1 MTNSKLIKIALC
13 TTLLLN
19 TIYTSAALAGEGGGE
34 GGGNAQTPVQVIVQI
49 VVTAVALKVLAYFDL
64 P

>member
-1 MTNSKLIKIALC
+1 MINSKLLKIALC
-13 TTLLLN
+13 TTLLLI
-19 TIYTSAALAGEGGGE
+19 TIYTSPALAGGGGE

-49 VVTAVALKVLAYFDL
+49 VVTAVVLKVLAYFDL